1 MIRHVL
7 EENLEKR
14 HLRDLEYRMLN
25 GSLSNDEEN
34 EVAGMLGLNDAE
46 IYRVVTFRMD
56 AIKNMEKFTNA
67 QIKKQ
72 NWSKTKLYVI
82 YRGSLFFCKPTRLY
96 IFTEK
101 RNGKPDWKFV
111 KNMEKLQKTIQEF
124 LVNRGVEIDF
134 LIGIGKTVTGY
145 HELKESFKSSKIAP

>member
-1 MIRHVL
+1 MYFVVSEQNEPLRELDFIALENIIITLQFSLIRHVL

-56 AIKNMEKFTNA
+56 AIKNMEKFTKCPDKRNR
-67 QIKKQ
+67 IGRKR
-72 NWSKTKLYVI
+72 NYTL
-82 YRGSLFFCKPTRLY
+82 
-96 IFTEK
+96 FTEGAYFFANQPDCIYSQ
-101 RNGKPDWKFV
+101 RNG
-111 KNMEKLQKTIQEF
+111 TG
-124 LVNRGVEIDF
+124 NR
-134 LIGIGKTVTGY
+134 IGI
-145 HELKESFKSSKIAP
+145 S